1 MKNRFEVY
9 FVFLAFL
16 GVFLLTMCSQN
27 LLAQD
32 GEKNR
37 IRISANYFKIMDGEA
52 YFDIKTSARIEKK
65 NIEVPNVKLT
75 VFNEIIDEKIEL
87 GTVTTNMKGESKFVL
102 PKLNEITPDSTHTY
116 NFVVSFDGNESFKRA
131 SKSVSIKDADIKAE
145 LVVKD
150 STNYISATLIDVGKD
165 SLLIGETMDVQVQRL
180 FMPHKIGEEFNY
192 TDKNG
197 TILVPVDTDIPGI
210 DGNLTIEVVLNDHD
224 TYGTVK
230 DLVVAPIGTAIV
242 DESTFDQRKMW
253 SPRNKTPL
261 FLLIFPNILIFGIWG
276 LIIYLITNLFKIAK
290 S

>member
-16 GVFLLTMCSQN
+16 SVFLLTMGSQN

-52 YFDIKTSARIEKK
+52 YFDIKASARIDKK
-65 NIEVPNVKLT
+65 NVEVTNIKLT
-75 VFNEIIDEKIEL
+75 VYNEIIDEKIEL

-116 NFVVSFDGNESFKRA
+116 NFVVSFNGNESFKRA
-131 SKSVSIKDADIKAE
+131 SKSVSIKDANIKAD

-197 TILVPVDTDIPGI
+197 TILVPVDTDIPGV

-230 DLVVAPIGTAIV
+230 DLVVAPIGTPIV
-242 DESTFDQRKMW
+242 DESTFDLRKMW

>member
-52 YFDIKTSARIEKK
+52 YFDIKASARIEKK

-75 VFNEIIDEKIEL
+75 VFNEFNDEEIEL
-87 GTVTTNMKGESKFVL
+87 GTVTTNMKGEGKFVL

-131 SKSVSIKDADIKAE
+131 SKSVSIKDAGIKAE

-165 SLLIGETMDVQVQRL
+165 SLLIGESMNVQVQRL

-230 DLVVAPIGTAIV
+230 DLVVAPIGTPIV
-242 DESTFDQRKMW
+242 DESTFDLRKMW

-261 FLLIFPNILIFGIWG
+261 FLLIFPNLITLGMWAFIVY
-276 LIIYLITNLFKIAK
+276 LIINLFRIVK

>member
-37 IRISANYFKIMDGEA
+37 IRISANYFKIMDGQA
-52 YFDIKTSARIEKK
+52 YFDIKASARIEKK
-65 NIEVPNVKLT
+65 NIEVPNIKLT

-87 GTVTTNMKGESKFVL
+87 GSVTTNMKGESKFVL

-131 SKSVSIKDADIKAE
+131 SKSVSFKNADIKAE

-150 STNYISATLIDVGKD
+150 STNYISATLIDVDKD
-165 SLLIGETMDVQVQRL
+165 SLLIGESMDVQVQRL

-230 DLVVAPIGTAIV
+230 DLVVAPIGKPIV

>member
-52 YFDIKTSARIEKK
+52 YFDIKASARIEKK

-75 VFNEIIDEKIEL
+75 VFNEFNDEEIEL
-87 GTVTTNMKGESKFVL
+87 GTVTTNMKGEGKFVL

-131 SKSVSIKDADIKAE
+131 SKSVSIKDAGIKAE

-165 SLLIGETMDVQVQRL
+165 SLLIGESMNVQVQRL

-230 DLVVAPIGTAIV
+230 DLVVAPIGTPIV
-242 DESTFDQRKMW
+242 DESTFDLRKMW

>member
-1 MKNRFEVY
+1 MKNRFEFY
-9 FVFLAFL
+9 FVFLVFL
-16 GVFLLTMCSQN
+16 GVFLLTMGSQN
-27 LLAQD
+27 LSAQD

-37 IRISANYFKIMDGEA
+37 VRISADYFKIMDGEA
-52 YFDIKTSARIEKK
+52 YFDLKATSRIEKK
-65 NIEVPNVKLT
+65 NTEVPNVKLT
-75 VFNEIIDEKIEL
+75 VFNAFNDEEIEL

-102 PKLNEITPDSTHTY
+102 PKLNEITPDSTNTY
-116 NFVVSFDGNESFKRA
+116 NFVISFDGNESFKRA
-131 SKSVSIKDADIKAE
+131 SKSVSIKDANIKAE

-230 DLVVAPIGTAIV
+230 DLVVAPIGTPIV
-242 DESTFDQRKMW
+242 DESTFDLRKMW

>member
-37 IRISANYFKIMDGEA
+37 IRISANYFKIMDGQA
-52 YFDIKTSARIEKK
+52 YFDIKASARIEKK

-75 VFNEIIDEKIEL
+75 VFNEFNDEEIEL
-87 GTVTTNMKGESKFVL
+87 GTVTTNMKGEGKFVL

-131 SKSVSIKDADIKAE
+131 SKSVSIKDAGIKAE

-165 SLLIGETMDVQVQRL
+165 SLLIGESMNVQVQRL

-230 DLVVAPIGTAIV
+230 DLVVAPIGTPIV

-276 LIIYLITNLFKIAK
+276 LIIYLTLNLFKIAK

>member
-1 MKNRFEVY
+1 MKNRFEAY

-52 YFDIKTSARIEKK
+52 YFDIKASARIEKK
-65 NIEVPNVKLT
+65 NTEVPNVKLT
-75 VFNEIIDEKIEL
+75 VFNEFNDEEIEL
-87 GTVTTNMKGESKFVL
+87 GTVTTNMNGEGKFVL

-131 SKSVSIKDADIKAE
+131 SRSVSIKDVDIKAE

-150 STNYISATLIDVGKD
+150 STNYIKATLIDVSKD
-165 SLLIGETMDVQVQRL
+165 SLLIGESMDVQVQRL
-180 FMPHKIGEEFNY
+180 FMPHKIGEEFNF
-192 TDKNG
+192 TDENG
-197 TILVPVDTDIPGI
+197 TILVPVDKDIPGI

-224 TYGTVK
+224 IYGTVK
-230 DLVVAPIGTAIV
+230 DLVVAPIGTPIV

-261 FLLIFPNILIFGIWG
+261 FLLIFPNLLIFGIWG

>member
-52 YFDIKTSARIEKK
+52 YFDIKASARIEKK

-75 VFNEIIDEKIEL
+75 VFNEFNDEEIEL
-87 GTVTTNMKGESKFVL
+87 GTVTTNMKGEGKFVL

-131 SKSVSIKDADIKAE
+131 SKSVSIKDAGIKAE

-165 SLLIGETMDVQVQRL
+165 SLLIGESMNVQVQRL

-230 DLVVAPIGTAIV
+230 DLVVAPIGKPIV

>member
-37 IRISANYFKIMDGEA
+37 IRISANYFKIMDGQA
-52 YFDIKTSARIEKK
+52 YFDIKASARIEKK

-75 VFNEIIDEKIEL
+75 VFNEFNDEEIEL
-87 GTVTTNMKGESKFVL
+87 GTVTTNMKGEGKFVL

-131 SKSVSIKDADIKAE
+131 SKSVSIKDAGIKAE

-165 SLLIGETMDVQVQRL
+165 SLLIGESMNVQVQRL

-230 DLVVAPIGTAIV
+230 DLVVAPIGTPIV
-242 DESTFDQRKMW
+242 DESTFDLRKMW

-261 FLLIFPNILIFGIWG
+261 FLLIFPNLLIFGIWG

>member
-37 IRISANYFKIMDGEA
+37 IRISANYFKIMDGQA
-52 YFDIKTSARIEKK
+52 YFDIKASARIEKK

-75 VFNEIIDEKIEL
+75 VFNEFNDEEIEL
-87 GTVTTNMKGESKFVL
+87 GTVTTNMKGEGKFVL

-131 SKSVSIKDADIKAE
+131 SKSVSIKDAGIKAE

-165 SLLIGETMDVQVQRL
+165 SLLIGESMNVQVQRL

-230 DLVVAPIGTAIV
+230 DLVVAPIGTPIV

>member
-1 MKNRFEVY
+1 M
-9 FVFLAFL
+9 
-16 GVFLLTMCSQN
+16 
-27 LLAQD
+27 
-32 GEKNR
+32 
-37 IRISANYFKIMDGEA
+37 
-52 YFDIKTSARIEKK
+52 IEKSQI
-65 NIEVPNVKLT
+65 NLKLT
-75 VFNEIIDEKIEL
+75 LFNRIIDEKIEL

-131 SKSVSIKDADIKAE
+131 SKSVSIKDANIKAE

-165 SLLIGETMDVQVQRL
+165 SLLIGESMDVQVQRL

-230 DLVVAPIGTAIV
+230 DLVVAPIGTTIV
-242 DESTFDQRKMW
+242 DESTFDLRKMW

>member
-52 YFDIKTSARIEKK
+52 YFDIKASARIEKK

-75 VFNEIIDEKIEL
+75 VFNEFNDEEIEL
-87 GTVTTNMKGESKFVL
+87 GTVTTNMKGEGKFVL

-131 SKSVSIKDADIKAE
+131 SKSVSIKDAGIKAE

-165 SLLIGETMDVQVQRL
+165 SLLIGESMNVQVQRL

-230 DLVVAPIGTAIV
+230 DLVVAPIGTPIV

-276 LIIYLITNLFKIAK
+276 LIIYLTLNLFKIAK